1 MNIQKYYI
9 TKTYHNDVC
18 EYNYTLKQI
27 LSFLETQN
35 FQTKQACVKLKIEIS
50 AEIKIF
56 FIRDRGKIRQCV
68 IYCLYLWF
76 FKIFESFYLKCLF
89 IHKFFN
95 IM

>member
-9 TKTYHNDVC
+9 TKMYHNDVC

-50 AEIKIF
+50 AEIKYF
-56 FIRDRGKIRQCV
+56 FIRDRGKIR
-68 IYCLYLWF
+68 
-76 FKIFESFYLKCLF
+76 
-89 IHKFFN
+89 
-95 IM
+95 

>member
-27 LSFLETQN
+27 LLFLETQD
-35 FQTKQACVKLKIEIS
+35 FQMKQACVKLKIEIS

-56 FIRDRGKIRQCV
+56 FYQRQRKNKAMCN
-68 IYCLYLWF
+68 I
-76 FKIFESFYLKCLF
+76 LF
-89 IHKFFN
+89 ISMVF
-95 IM
+95 